1 MKKDIVRKAGYILSP
16 LVIFVCLASATL
28 AQTAAPALDSLK
40 PDQLKS
46 MVIAFERTGCY
57 GTCPAYKLTINGDG
71 RVEYNGIRYVKAIG
85 KKSGTV
91 DEAGLRTILTAFSK
105 ANFFSVGKEVGSRE
119 CDCRQCT
126 DLPTAI
132 TEISVANAKHNVEHY
147 HGCGCASKEL
157 WDLEE
162 TIDRVVKVDQ
172 WTGDVSKAGP
182 FGMTCW
188 DPPPAKSNEKPPVKK
203 K

>member
-1 MKKDIVRKAGYILSP
+1 MRNEIDRKLGYILFA
-16 LVIFVCLASATL
+16 LVLFATL
-28 AQTAAPALDSLK
+28 VSAATAQMTTAALNSLSA
-40 PDQLKS
+40 DQLKR
-46 MVIAFERTGCY
+46 MLITFERTGCY
-57 GTCPAYKLTINGDG
+57 GNCPAYKLTIHGDG
-71 RVEYNGIRYVKAIG
+71 RVEYNGVRDVKATG
-85 KKSGTV
+85 AKSGKI
-91 DEAGLRTILTAFSK
+91 DEASLRSILAAFSTAK
-105 ANFFSVGKEVGSRE
+105 FFSVGKEVGARDCS
-119 CDCRQCT
+119 CRQCT
-126 DLPTAI
+126 DLPTVI
-132 TEISVANAKHNVEHY
+132 TEISIGGTKHNVEHY

-188 DPPPAKSNEKPPVKK
+188 DPQPAKSDKPAAKK